1 MIELLHRLL
10 VEEEGQDLIEYA
22 LIMLFVSLSCYMAVR
37 QLGNSVGVMWSR
49 LAANVA
55 AFLAAF

>member
-22 LIMLFVSLSCYMAVR
+22 LIMLFVSFMAVR
-37 QLGNSVGVMWSR
+37 QLGDSVEAMWSG
-49 LAANVA
+49 LQANVVK
-55 AFLAAF
+55 FLAAF